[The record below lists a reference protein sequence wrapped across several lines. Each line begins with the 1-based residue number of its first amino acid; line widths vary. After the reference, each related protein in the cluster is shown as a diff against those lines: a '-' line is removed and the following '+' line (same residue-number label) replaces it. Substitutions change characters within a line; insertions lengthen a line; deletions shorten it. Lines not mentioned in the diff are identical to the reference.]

1 MSNFPWTIFWILLA
15 AGLVGTALMLPYAF
29 ALQLKPGSDGKPLT
43 TKNGKPLPPTWVMAL
58 ASLLQSGVLLAGAT
72 FFGLLA
78 AGRLGLGLPV
88 LQAALQGQ
96 PLTGLIGVR
105 LLVAVIAGVGG
116 TLGLILLERF
126 VFLPR
131 VSKALT
137 GSDTRISLWKRFL
150 AGFYGGIAEEI
161 LLRLFMMSG
170 LAWLISLVWKDATA
184 ALWLANVLAAVLFG
198 LGHLPATRAITPL
211 TPMVVIRALA
221 LNGLLGIVLGYLYM
235 RYGLETAMFA
245 HFTADVVIHVI
256 YPQVA
261 PKDAADQPQVQAV

>member
-1 MSNFPWTIFWILLA
+1 MSNYPWTIFWILLA

-29 ALQLKPGSDGKPLT
+29 TLQLKPGADGKPLT
-43 TKNGKPLPPTWVMAL
+43 GKNGKPLPPTWVMFL
-58 ASLLQSGVLLAGAT
+58 ASLVQTGVLLAAAT

-88 LQAALQGQ
+88 LQAVLHGQ

-105 LLVAVIAGVGG
+105 LLVAVVAGVAG
-116 TLGLILLERF
+116 TLGLILLERY

-137 GSDTRISLWKRFL
+137 GSDTRVSLWKRFL

-161 LLRLFMMSG
+161 LLRLFMMTG
-170 LAWLISLVWKDATA
+170 LAWLIGLLWKDSTG

-198 LGHLPATRAITPL
+198 LGHLPITRSLTPL
-211 TPMVVIRALA
+211 TPMVVTRALA
-221 LNGLLGIVLGYLYM
+221 LNGLLGVIFGYLYM

-245 HFTADVVIHVI
+245 HFTADLVIHVI

-261 PKDAADQPQVQAV
+261 PKDSTGPSQAQAV